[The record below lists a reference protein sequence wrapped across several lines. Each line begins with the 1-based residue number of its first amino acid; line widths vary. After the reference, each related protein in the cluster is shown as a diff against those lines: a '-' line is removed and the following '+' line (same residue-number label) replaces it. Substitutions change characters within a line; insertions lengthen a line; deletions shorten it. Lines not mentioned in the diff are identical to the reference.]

1 MVSHSDKART
11 LDWCKLIVLAA
22 LVTMLALVSVASP
35 AQAASMNLDIERGA
49 HGAHISTE
57 EHRAYLT
64 YDVKASGDTSLFC
77 DGYGISG
84 PCSTLA
90 ASDDAHT
97 VTYTVETTWQSYDE
111 YNRPGGSGLPS
122 RTVGAINGKTSRTQD
137 AIRGDN
143 WYWTRREGPLPPRE
157 ERPLVATMTLVS
169 SEADADIGTNKTLQW
184 VVNPEIVILTQ
195 GIAATEGTD
204 THMEF
209 PVSLR
214 PPPLE
219 TVTVDY
225 TTKDLTATAGSD
237 YTATSGTLTF
247 SPGETTKTVRVPIT
261 DDMINDNG
269 ELLAVEFTNPTGAAR
284 LITLGGDGTA
294 QAKVEALGQINND
307 EPGPDPSTDGLP
319 LVTITAESG
328 WVAEGS
334 DAVFKL
340 TRTGNTDDALTVT
353 LAVAETG
360 AMLADSLPTSAT
372 FTAGK
377 SETELRVSTVGDEA
391 DEDDSTLTVTLA
403 SGEGY
408 RLGTN
413 NQSEASATILDDDAK
428 ELPVRTVAI
437 AGTTIW
443 TADMTVE
450 DYGNGSIG
458 AGTATLLA
466 NQRGTEDLQAKWLYY
481 HTEERKLRMAFTE
494 GVSTTGLALKTHGV
508 DLLFPNGS
516 SSNSS
521 FTWDDIDVNWTDEQT
536 FEARLVRGEVKA
548 KPAPDPTLKK
558 LTISDGTLSTSF
570 EANTVLYEAAVTAGT
585 ETVTISAETSDADAS
600 VAYDPAEDADA
611 TEDNHQVAV
620 PAGQSLVSITVTSPD
635 GDAQRRYRIFFTRP
649 PTVAVSFGIASY
661 TATEGGDAASV
672 TVELSADPKRDVSI
686 PLTASPGGG
695 ATAGDYTVAESVVF
709 TAHGPLSK
717 TVDVAA
723 VSDDD
728 SEDGESVSLSFG
740 TLPDGVSAQG
750 ITSATVTLA
759 DVSPEAV
766 NTAPTGLPTI
776 TGTPQVNE
784 TLTASM
790 SGITDADGTES
801 ATFIYQWVSNNG
813 TSDSDIDDAD
823 SSTYILAPS
832 DEGNTIKVRV
842 TFTDDGG
849 TEETLVSAATTTVA
863 AAPEATT
870 PTVSIAGGSGN
881 EGDDADI
888 DFTVTLDEAAT
899 DTVTVDYATSD
910 GTADAGDDY
919 TAKSDTLS
927 FRAGETSKTIS
938 IAIKDDTLNESDE
951 TFTVTLS
958 NASGAE
964 LETASATGTI
974 RNRHV
979 EPLTASFSNMPTSH
993 DGSTEFTFDLTFS
1006 ENFPLSY
1013 VTLRDHAFT
1022 EDDNGPITKA
1032 QRKVQGSNQT
1042 WTITVDPSGNGAI
1055 TITLP
1060 ETTDCTATG
1069 AICTDDGR
1077 KLSHSTTVT
1086 VSGPG

>member
-157 ERPLVATMTLVS
+157 ERPLLATMTLVS
-169 SEADADIGTNKTLQW
+169 SEANIGANKTLQW
-184 VVNPEIVILTQ
+184 AVNPQFTLVPQST
-195 GIAATEGTD
+195 TVSEGTD
-204 THMEF
+204 THAIF
-209 PVSLR
+209 AVFLD
-214 PPPLE
+214 PPALE
-219 TVTVDY
+219 TTTVQYATSDGS
-225 TTKDLTATAGSD
+225 ATAGSD

-247 SPGETTKTVRVPIT
+247 SVGDTGKLIQVPIT
-261 DDMINDNG
+261 NDAVSDSG
-269 ELLAVEFTNPTGAAR
+269 ENFTMTLSNPSGATRILLTEGGVATFVDR
-284 LITLGGDGTA
+284 LTYSITIL
-294 QAKVEALGQINND
+294 ND
-307 EPGPDPSTDGLP
+307 EPGDNPNSDDVS
-319 LVTITAESG
+319 LVTIAAESG

-353 LAVAETG
+353 LEVAETG

-372 FTAGK
+372 FTAGRA
-377 SETELRVSTVGDEA
+377 ETELRVSTVGDEA
-391 DEDDSTLTVTLA
+391 DEDDSALTVTLA
-403 SGEGY
+403 SDEGY

-413 NQSEASATILDDDAK
+413 NQSEANATILDDDAK
-428 ELPVRTVAI
+428 ELPGGTVAV

-443 TADMTVE
+443 TAHMTVE

-458 AGTATLLA
+458 AGTASLLA
-466 NQRGTEDLQAKWLYY
+466 NQRGTEGLQAKWLYY
-481 HTEERKLRMAFTE
+481 HTDERKLRMAFTE
-494 GVSTTGLALKTHGV
+494 GVSTTGLTLTTHGV

-516 SSNSS
+516 SGNSS

-558 LTISDGTLSTSF
+558 LTIPDGTLSTRF

-635 GDAQRRYRIFFTRP
+635 GDAQRTYRILFTRP

-728 SEDGESVSLSFG
+728 SENGESVSLSFG

-750 ITSATVTLA
+750 ITSATVTLE
-759 DVSPEAV
+759 DVPAEAV

-784 TLTASM
+784 TLTASV
-790 SGITDADGTES
+790 SGITDADGTDNS
-801 ATFIYQWVSNNG
+801 TFIHQWISNNG
-813 TSDSDIDDAD
+813 TSDSDIDDATG
-823 SSTYILAPS
+823 STYTPVQADVGSI
-832 DEGNTIKVRV
+832 IKVRV
-842 TFTDDGG
+842 TFTDDAG
-849 TEETLVSAATTTVA
+849 TEETLVSAATDAVA
-863 AAPEATT
+863 AAT
-870 PTVSIAGGSGN
+870 PTVSISGGSGT
-881 EGDDADI
+881 EGDDASI
-888 DFTVTLDEAAT
+888 SFTVTLDAAASA
-899 DTVTVDYATSD
+899 TVTVDYATSD
-910 GTADAGDDY
+910 GSATAGDDY
-919 TAKSDTLS
+919 TAKSGTLS
-927 FRAGETSKTIS
+927 FAAGETSKTIS
-938 IAIKDDTLNESDE
+938 VAVKDDTLNESDE

-958 NASGAE
+958 NASGANPG
-964 LETASATGTI
+964 TTSATGTI
-974 RNRHV
+974 QNRYV
-979 EPLTASFSNMPTSH
+979 APLTATFSNVPASH
-993 DGSTEFTFDLTFS
+993 SGSGEFTFDLTFS
-1006 ENFPLSY
+1006 ENFPLNY
-1013 VTLRDHAFT
+1013 RTLRDHAFT
-1022 EDDNGPITKA
+1022 EDDNGPVTKA
-1032 QRKVQGSNQT
+1032 QRKAQGSNQT
-1042 WTITVDPSGNGAI
+1042 WTITVEPKGNGAI

-1060 ETTDCTATG
+1060 ATTDCTATG
-1069 AICTDDGR
+1069 AICTSDGR
-1077 KLSHSTTVT
+1077 KLSNSTTVT
-1086 VSGPG
+1086 VPGPE

>member
-1 MVSHSDKART
+1 MVSHSDKTRT
-11 LDWCKLIVLAA
+11 LDWRKLIVLAA
-22 LVTMLALVSVASP
+22 LVAMLALVSVARP
-35 AQAASMNLDIERGA
+35 AQAASMNVDIERGA
-49 HGAHISTE
+49 HPAHVSTE
-57 EHRAYLT
+57 GDGTYLT

-77 DGYGISG
+77 DEYGSSG
-84 PCSTLA
+84 RCSTLA

-97 VTYTVETTWQSYDE
+97 VTYTVETTWRSYDE
-111 YNRPGGSGLPS
+111 YNRPSRSGLPS
-122 RTVGAINGKTSRTQD
+122 RTVGAINGKTSRTRG

-143 WYWTRREGPLPPRE
+143 WYWTRREGPLPSRE
-157 ERPLVATMTLVS
+157 ERPLLATMTLVS
-169 SEADADIGTNKTLQW
+169 SEANIGTNKTLQW
-184 VVNPEIVILTQ
+184 AVNPQFTLVPQSTTV
-195 GIAATEGTD
+195 TEGTD
-204 THMEF
+204 THAIF
-209 PVSLR
+209 AVFLD
-214 PPPLE
+214 PPALE
-219 TVTVDY
+219 ATTVQYATSDGS
-225 TTKDLTATAGSD
+225 ATAGSD

-247 SPGETTKTVRVPIT
+247 SVGDDGKLIQVPIT
-261 DDMINDNG
+261 NDAVSDSG
-269 ELLAVEFTNPTGAAR
+269 ENFTMTLSNPSGATRILLTEGGVATFVDR
-284 LITLGGDGTA
+284 LTYSITILN
-294 QAKVEALGQINND
+294 E
-307 EPGPDPSTDGLP
+307 EPGDNPNSDDVS
-319 LVTITAESG
+319 LVTIAAESG

-340 TRTGNTDDALTVT
+340 TRTGNTDDALPVT

-377 SETELRVSTVGDEA
+377 AETELRVSTVGDEA
-391 DEDDSTLTVTLA
+391 DEDDSALTVTLA

-428 ELPVRTVAI
+428 ELPGETKAV
-437 AGTTIW
+437 AGTTVW

-466 NQRGTEDLQAKWLYY
+466 NQRGTEDLQAKWLHY
-481 HTEERKLRMAFTE
+481 HTDERKLRMAFTE
-494 GVSTTGLALKTHGV
+494 GVSTTGLTLKTHGV
-508 DLLFPNGS
+508 DLPFPNGS
-516 SSNSS
+516 SGNSS
-521 FTWDDIDVNWTDEQT
+521 FTWDDIDVNWTDDQT
-536 FEARLVRGEVKA
+536 FEAHLVRGEVKA
-548 KPAPDPTLKK
+548 KPAPDPTLKT
-558 LTISDGTLSTSF
+558 LTISGATLSTAF
-570 EANTVLYEAAVTAGT
+570 DAETVLYKATVSASADKVTLTAVTNDTGAAVKFDPAQ
-585 ETVTISAETSDADAS
+585 DADS
-600 VAYDPAEDADA
+600 
-611 TEDNHQVAV
+611 TQNNHQVAV
-620 PAGQSLVSITVTSPD
+620 SVGQSLASVIVTTPD
-635 GDAQRRYRIFFTRP
+635 GDAQRTYRILFTRP
-649 PTVAVSFGIASY
+649 PTVAVSFGSVSY
-661 TATEGGDAASV
+661 TATEGGDPASV
-672 TVELSADPKRDVSI
+672 TVNLSADPKRDVNI
-686 PLTASPGGG
+686 PLTASPSGG
-695 ATAGDYTVAESVVF
+695 ATAGDYTVAESVAF
-709 TAHGPLSK
+709 TTNGPLSK

-750 ITSATVTLA
+750 ITSTTVTLE
-759 DVSPEAV
+759 DVPAEAV

-784 TLTASM
+784 TLTASV

-801 ATFIYQWVSNNG
+801 ATFTYQWVSNNG

-849 TEETLVSAATTTVA
+849 TEETLVSTATTTVA

-870 PTVSIAGGSGN
+870 PTVSIAGGSGT
-881 EGDDADI
+881 EGDDDI
-888 DFTVTLDEAAT
+888 DFTVTLDEEAS
-899 DTVTVDYATSD
+899 DTVTVDYATAD

-919 TAKSDTLS
+919 TAKSSTLS
-927 FRAGETSKTIS
+927 FAAGETSKTIS
-938 IAIKDDTLNESDE
+938 VSIEDDILNESDE

-958 NASGAE
+958 NASGAD
-964 LETASATGTI
+964 LGTDQATGTI
-974 RNRHV
+974 INRYV
-979 EPLTASFSNMPTSH
+979 PPLTASFSNMPDSH

-1006 ENFPLSY
+1006 ENFELSY

-1022 EDDNGPITKA
+1022 EDDHGPVTRA

-1042 WTITVDPSGNGAI
+1042 WTITVEPSGNGAI

-1060 ETTDCTATG
+1060 ATTDCTATG
-1069 AICTDDGR
+1069 AICTDNGR
-1077 KLSHSTTVT
+1077 KLSNSNSVS
-1086 VSGPG
+1086 VSGPQ

>member
-1 MVSHSDKART
+1 MVSHSDKTRI

-49 HGAHISTE
+49 HRAHISTE

-111 YNRPGGSGLPS
+111 YNRPSRSGLPS

-214 PPPLE
+214 PTPLE

-307 EPGPDPSTDGLP
+307 EPGPDPSTDSLP
-319 LVTITAESG
+319 LVTITVESG

-353 LAVAETG
+353 LAVVETG

-391 DEDDSTLTVTLA
+391 DEADSTLTVTLA

-428 ELPVRTVAI
+428 ELPGGTAAV

-458 AGTATLLA
+458 AGTATLIA
-466 NQRGTEDLQAKWLYY
+466 NQRGTEDHQAKWLYY
-481 HTEERKLRMAFTE
+481 HTDERKLRMAFTE
-494 GVSTTGLALKTHGV
+494 GVSTTGLTLKTHGV

-516 SSNSS
+516 SGNSS

-536 FEARLVRGEVKA
+536 FETRLVRGEVKA

-558 LTISDGTLSTSF
+558 LTIPDGTLSTSF
-570 EANTVLYEAAVTAGT
+570 ETNTVLYEAAVTAGT

-635 GDAQRRYRIFFTRP
+635 GDAQRTYRILFTRP

-728 SEDGESVSLSFG
+728 SENGESVSLSFG

-750 ITSATVTLA
+750 ITSATVTLE
-759 DVSPEAV
+759 DVPAEAV

-784 TLTASM
+784 TLTASV
-790 SGITDADGTES
+790 SGITDADGTDNS
-801 ATFIYQWVSNNG
+801 TFIHQWISNNG
-813 TSDSDIDDAD
+813 TSDSDIDDATG
-823 SSTYILAPS
+823 STYTPVQADVGS
-832 DEGNTIKVRV
+832 TIKVRV
-842 TFTDDGG
+842 TFTDDAG
-849 TEETLVSAATTTVA
+849 TEETLVSAATDAVA
-863 AAPEATT
+863 AAT
-870 PTVSIAGGSGN
+870 PTVSISGGSGT
-881 EGDDADI
+881 EGDDASI
-888 DFTVTLDEAAT
+888 SFTVTLDAAASA
-899 DTVTVDYATSD
+899 TVTVDYATSD
-910 GTADAGDDY
+910 GSATAGDDY
-919 TAKSDTLS
+919 TAKSGTLS
-927 FRAGETSKTIS
+927 FAAGETSKTIS
-938 IAIKDDTLNESDE
+938 VAVKDDTLNESDE

-958 NASGAE
+958 NASGANPG
-964 LETASATGTI
+964 TTSATGTI
-974 RNRHV
+974 QNRYV
-979 EPLTASFSNMPTSH
+979 APLTATFSNVPPSH
-993 DGSTEFTFDLTFS
+993 SGSGEFTFDLAFS

-1013 VTLRDHAFT
+1013 ATLRDHAFT
-1022 EDDNGPITKA
+1022 EDDNGPVTRA

-1042 WTITVDPSGNGAI
+1042 WTITIEPKGNGAI

-1060 ETTDCTATG
+1060 ATTDCAATG

-1077 KLSHSTTVT
+1077 KLSNSTTVT
-1086 VSGPG
+1086 VPGPE